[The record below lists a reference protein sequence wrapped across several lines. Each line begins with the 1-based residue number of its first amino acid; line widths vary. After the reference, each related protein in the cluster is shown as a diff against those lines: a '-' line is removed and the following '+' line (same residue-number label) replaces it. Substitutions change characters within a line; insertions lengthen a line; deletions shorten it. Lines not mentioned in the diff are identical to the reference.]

1 MMRNAI
7 VAVAFALVLASPAKA
22 SDYLTDIAPY
32 DWTGVYGGVHVGFIQ
47 ANVSVENRDLDFDRD
62 FNGFAGG
69 VLGGVNFQAGNVV
82 FGLDMD
88 FGGVAPAMARTMS
101 TASASSTAWIGL
113 PMSEA
118 ALAMRSTGC

>member
-22 SDYLTDIAPY
+22 ADYLADVAPY

-69 VLGGVNFQAGNVV
+69 VLGG
-82 FGLDMD
+82 
-88 FGGVAPAMARTMS
+88 
-101 TASASSTAWIGL
+101 
-113 PMSEA
+113 
-118 ALAMRSTGC
+118 